1 MKAKVNRGNGFRGL
15 ANYILDSVKGAELL
29 GGNMSGKNSRELSKE
44 FAVCRKLRPNIK
56 RPAWHVSLALPAGE
70 NIDNS
75 MWCNVAQRFLE
86 EMGVDIN
93 MHQYFLGKHSDTNNE
108 HIHIGLNRI
117 GFNGEL
123 YHGRNDVML
132 AIQATHKLEK
142 EFGLQLTPTFEER
155 KQEKSLTSNEIQMA
169 ARTGEVPARAALQN
183 ILNEALTDK
192 LDVFAFI
199 ERCEAAGAT
208 VIPNVASTGRLNG
221 FAFEYGGIKFKGSD
235 LGAKYTYKNL
245 KEVVIY
251 EQDRQSAE
259 LIAAAQTIKQRL
271 NAVSE
276 RDAAA
281 EQQKPRPDSTSNG
294 KAEHATQ
301 ALDQRNESSERFG
314 EVDKI
319 GASEEQG
326 RAIESNS
333 EDAQCRK
340 QAEEAEQQRSV
351 ANEVAMV
358 DSGLA
363 EWGDADNHISDI
375 VAPIAA
381 ISGKRPSA
389 NTVRKQQL
397 WQQQAEAL
405 QADKYRITLIGRQGQ
420 KPWVLGKQ
428 KDGTEKFYSVEEV
441 KNNIPLLSKK
451 NAEGRDIYITP
462 ITLDYHYIV
471 VDDLT
476 PETHKEMLANGYS
489 PNLVQES
496 SRDNY
501 QAIFRVP
508 KSTDEKDREIANKVV
523 VGLNKRYGDENFT
536 GVSHPFRMA
545 GFSNKKPTRNN
556 FFTRL
561 ISSSANA
568 CQRVITLLKQEL
580 DKVIKEREEAKQ
592 AYQDAKVQQP
602 KQISLEEER
611 LRKIA
616 SVDSTTKTA
625 DAVFMRHWNK
635 WHGLAKSKGWSID
648 YSRIDF
654 AATTD
659 MIKGGYND
667 EEILIAIV
675 NSSPSVVDRKNDV
688 QDYTRRTLEK
698 AKYKLAQE
706 KSNDDSQLS
715 L

>member
-29 GGNMSGKNSRELSKE
+29 GGNMSGKNSRELAKE

-70 NIDNS
+70 NIDDS

-142 EFGLQLTPTFEER
+142 EFGLQLTPTFKER

-221 FAFEYGGIKFKGSD
+221 FAFEYQGIKFKGSD

-276 RDAAA
+276 RDAAT
-281 EQQKPRPDSTSNG
+281 EQQESRPDPAGNG

-301 ALDQRNESSERFG
+301 SPDQRNEQSERLG

-319 GASEEQG
+319 GTSEEQG

-333 EDAQCRK
+333 EDAQCRN

-363 EWGDADNHISDI
+363 DWGDADNHISDI
-375 VAPIAA
+375 VAPIVAV
-381 ISGKRPSA
+381 SNKCPSA

-508 KSTDEKDREIANKVV
+508 KTTDEKDREIANKVV

-592 AYQDAKVQQP
+592 AYQNAKVQQP

-616 SVDSTTKTA
+616 SVDATTKTA
-625 DAVFMRHWNK
+625 DAVFMRHWSK

-654 AATTD
+654 AATID

-698 AKYKLAQE
+698 AKIKLGDG
-706 KSNDDSQLS
+706 DDGNNQLS

>member
-1 MKAKVNRGNGFRGL
+1 
-15 ANYILDSVKGAELL
+15 
-29 GGNMSGKNSRELSKE
+29 KNSRELAKE

-75 MWCNVAQRFLE
+75 MWCNIAQRFLE

-142 EFGLQLTPTFEER
+142 EFGLQLTPTFKER

-199 ERCEAAGAT
+199 DRCEAAGAT

-259 LIAAAQTIKQRL
+259 LIAAAQAIKQRL

-276 RDAAA
+276 RGATA
-281 EQQKPRPDSTSNG
+281 EQQELRSDSGTNREAESISKASNERNG
-294 KAEHATQ
+294 QSEH
-301 ALDQRNESSERFG
+301 LG

-319 GASEEQG
+319 GISEEQG
-326 RAIESNS
+326 RAIGSNS
-333 EDAQCRK
+333 ENAQRRN

-375 VAPIAA
+375 VAPIVA
-381 ISGKRPSA
+381 ISNKCPSA

-592 AYQDAKVQQP
+592 AYQNAKVQQP

-616 SVDSTTKTA
+616 SVDATTKTA
-625 DAVFMRHWNK
+625 DAVFMRHWSK

-654 AATTD
+654 AATID

-675 NSSPSVVDRKNDV
+675 NSSPSVVDRKNDL
-688 QDYTRRTLEK
+688 QDYTRRTLDK
-698 AKYKLAQE
+698 AKLKLGDG
-706 KSNDDSQLS
+706 DDGNNQLS

>member
-1 MKAKVNRGNGFRGL
+1 MKAKVNRGDGFRGL

-29 GGNMSGKNSRELSKE
+29 GGNMSGRNSRELAKE

-70 NIDNS
+70 NIDDS

-221 FAFEYGGIKFKGSD
+221 FAFEYQGIKFKGSD

-276 RDAAA
+276 RDAAT
-281 EQQKPRPDSTSNG
+281 EQQESRPDPAGNG

-301 ALDQRNESSERFG
+301 SPDQRNEQSERLG

-319 GASEEQG
+319 GTSEEQG

-333 EDAQCRK
+333 EDAQCRN

-363 EWGDADNHISDI
+363 DWGDADNHISDI
-375 VAPIAA
+375 VAPIVAV
-381 ISGKRPSA
+381 SNKCPSA

-508 KSTDEKDREIANKVV
+508 KTTDEKDREIANKVV

-592 AYQDAKVQQP
+592 AYQNAKVQQP

-616 SVDSTTKTA
+616 SVDATTKTA
-625 DAVFMRHWNK
+625 DAVFMRHWSK

-654 AATTD
+654 AATID

-698 AKYKLAQE
+698 AKIKLGDG
-706 KSNDDSQLS
+706 DDGNNQLS

>member
-276 RDAAA
+276 RDAAT
-281 EQQKPRPDSTSNG
+281 EQQESRPDPAGNG

-301 ALDQRNESSERFG
+301 APDQRNEQSERFG

-319 GASEEQG
+319 GTSEEQG

-333 EDAQCRK
+333 EDAQRRN
-340 QAEEAEQQRSV
+340 QVEEAEQQRSV

-358 DSGLA
+358 DSGLV

-545 GFSNKKPTRNN
+545 GFSNKKPTKNN

-654 AATTD
+654 AATSD

>member
-1 MKAKVNRGNGFRGL
+1 LKSVN
-15 ANYILDSVKGAELL
+15 K
-29 GGNMSGKNSRELSKE
+29 KN
-44 FAVCRKLRPNIK
+44 
-56 RPAWHVSLALPAGE
+56 
-70 NIDNS
+70 
-75 MWCNVAQRFLE
+75 
-86 EMGVDIN
+86 
-93 MHQYFLGKHSDTNNE
+93 T
-108 HIHIGLNRI
+108 
-117 GFNGEL
+117 
-123 YHGRNDVML
+123 
-132 AIQATHKLEK
+132 
-142 EFGLQLTPTFEER
+142 
-155 KQEKSLTSNEIQMA
+155 LTSNEIQMA

-221 FAFEYGGIKFKGSD
+221 FAFEYQGIKFKGSD

-251 EQDRQSAE
+251 EQDKQSAE

-276 RDAAA
+276 RDAAT
-281 EQQKPRPDSTSNG
+281 EQQESRPDPAGNG

-301 ALDQRNESSERFG
+301 APDQRNEQSERLG

-319 GASEEQG
+319 GTSEEQG

-333 EDAQCRK
+333 EDAQRRNK
-340 QAEEAEQQRSV
+340 AEEAEQQRSV

-405 QADKYRITLIGRQGQ
+405 QAEKYRITLIGRQGQ

-592 AYQDAKVQQP
+592 AYQNAKVQQP

-616 SVDSTTKTA
+616 SVDATTKTA
-625 DAVFMRHWNK
+625 DAVFMRHWSK
-635 WHGLAKSKGWSID
+635 WHGLAKNKGWSID

-654 AATTD
+654 AATQD

-706 KSNDDSQLS
+706 KSNDSNQLS

>member
-276 RDAAA
+276 RDAAT
-281 EQQKPRPDSTSNG
+281 EQQESRPDPAGNG

-301 ALDQRNESSERFG
+301 APDQRNEQSERFG

-319 GASEEQG
+319 GTSEEQG

-333 EDAQCRK
+333 EDAQRRN

-358 DSGLA
+358 DSGLV

-523 VGLNKRYGDENFT
+523 VGLNKRYGDEKFT

-545 GFSNKKPTRNN
+545 GFSNKKPTKNN

>member
-29 GGNMSGKNSRELSKE
+29 GGNMSGKNSRELAKE

-70 NIDNS
+70 NIDDS

-221 FAFEYGGIKFKGSD
+221 FAFEYQGIKFKGSD

-276 RDAAA
+276 RDAAT
-281 EQQKPRPDSTSNG
+281 EQQESRPDPAGNG

-301 ALDQRNESSERFG
+301 SPDQRNEQSERLG

-319 GASEEQG
+319 GTSEEQG

-333 EDAQCRK
+333 EDAQCRN

-363 EWGDADNHISDI
+363 DWGDADNHISDI
-375 VAPIAA
+375 VAPIVAV
-381 ISGKRPSA
+381 SNKCPSA

-508 KSTDEKDREIANKVV
+508 KTTDEKDREIANKVV

-592 AYQDAKVQQP
+592 AYQNAKVQQP

-616 SVDSTTKTA
+616 SVDATTKTA
-625 DAVFMRHWNK
+625 DAVFMRHWSK

-654 AATTD
+654 AATID

-698 AKYKLAQE
+698 AKIKLGDG
-706 KSNDDSQLS
+706 DDGNNQLS

>member
-29 GGNMSGKNSRELSKE
+29 GGNMSGKNSRELAKE

-75 MWCNVAQRFLE
+75 MWCNIAQRFLE

-142 EFGLQLTPTFEER
+142 EFGLQLTPTFKER

-199 ERCEAAGAT
+199 DRCEAAGAT

-259 LIAAAQTIKQRL
+259 LIAAAQAIKQRL

-276 RDAAA
+276 RGATA
-281 EQQKPRPDSTSNG
+281 EQQELRSDSGTNREAESISKASNERNG
-294 KAEHATQ
+294 QSEH
-301 ALDQRNESSERFG
+301 LG

-319 GASEEQG
+319 GISEEQG
-326 RAIESNS
+326 RAIGSNS
-333 EDAQCRK
+333 ENAQRRN

-375 VAPIAA
+375 VAPIVA
-381 ISGKRPSA
+381 ISNKCPSA

-592 AYQDAKVQQP
+592 AYQNAKVQQP

-616 SVDSTTKTA
+616 SVDATTKTA
-625 DAVFMRHWNK
+625 DAVFMRHWSK

-654 AATTD
+654 AATID

-675 NSSPSVVDRKNDV
+675 NSSPSVVDRKNDL
-688 QDYTRRTLEK
+688 QDYTRRTLDK
-698 AKYKLAQE
+698 AKLKLGDG
-706 KSNDDSQLS
+706 DDGNNQLS

>member
-29 GGNMSGKNSRELSKE
+29 GGNMSGRNARDLAKE
-44 FAVCRKLRPNIK
+44 FAVCRKLRLNVK
-56 RPAWHVSLALPAGE
+56 RPAWHVSLALPEGE
-70 NIDNS
+70 NIDS
-75 MWCNVAQRFLE
+75 SKWCNLAERFLE

-93 MHQYFLGKHSDTNNE
+93 MHQYFFGKHSDTNNE

-123 YHGRNDVML
+123 YHGRNDVMI
-132 AIQATHKLEK
+132 AIKATHKLEK
-142 EFGLQLTPTFEER
+142 EFGLQLTPTFKGR
-155 KQEKSLTSNEIQMA
+155 KQEKSITSNEIQMA
-169 ARTGEVPARAALQN
+169 ARTEEVPARAALQN

-199 ERCEAAGAT
+199 ERCEAAGAII
-208 VIPNVASTGRLNG
+208 IPNVASTGRLNG
-221 FAFEYGGIKFKGSD
+221 FAFEYQGIKFKGSD

-251 EQDRQSAE
+251 EQDRHSAE
-259 LIAAAQTIKQRL
+259 LIAATQKIKQKL

-276 RDAAA
+276 RDATA
-281 EQQKPRPDSTSNG
+281 EQQESRPDPAGNG
-294 KAEHATQ
+294 KVERVTESP
-301 ALDQRNESSERFG
+301 DQRFEQSEHIG
-314 EVDKI
+314 EGDKRGTQEKQMCALEI
-319 GASEEQG
+319 QPEHDQF
-326 RAIESNS
+326 SNRT
-333 EDAQCRK
+333 Q
-340 QAEEAEQQRSV
+340 EAEQQHRV
-351 ANEVAMV
+351 ENEIAIL
-358 DSGLA
+358 DSGIA
-363 EWGDADNHISDI
+363 VWGNADNHTSDI
-375 VAPIAA
+375 VAPILDF
-381 ISGKRPSA
+381 SGKCASA

-405 QADKYRITLIGRQGQ
+405 QAEKYRITLIGRQGQ
-420 KPWVLGKQ
+420 KPWVLGKK
-428 KDGTEKFYSVEEV
+428 KDSAEKFYSVEEV
-441 KNNIPLLSKK
+441 KSKIPLLSKK

-462 ITLDYHYIV
+462 ITPDHHYIV

-476 PETHKEMLANGYS
+476 PEAHKEMLANGYS

-496 SRDNY
+496 SKDNY

-508 KSTDEKDREIANKVV
+508 KSTDEKDREIANKIV
-523 VGLNKRYGDENFT
+523 VGLNKRYGDKNFT
-536 GVSHPFRMA
+536 GVSHPFRIA

-580 DKVIKEREEAKQ
+580 NKVIKEREEVKQ
-592 AYQDAKVQQP
+592 AAQNAKVQQP
-602 KQISLEEER
+602 KQISLKEER

-625 DAVFMRHWNK
+625 AAVFMRHWSK
-635 WHGLAKSKGWSID
+635 WHGLVKNKGWFID

-654 AATTD
+654 AVTQD

-667 EEILIAIV
+667 EEILNAIV

-706 KSNDDSQLS
+706 KSNDGNQLS

>member
-1 MKAKVNRGNGFRGL
+1 MKAKVNRGDGFRGL

-29 GGNMSGKNSRELSKE
+29 GGNMSGKNSRELAKE

-75 MWCNVAQRFLE
+75 MWCNIAQRFLE

-142 EFGLQLTPTFEER
+142 EFGLQLTPTFKER

-199 ERCEAAGAT
+199 DRCEAAGAT

-276 RDAAA
+276 RGATA
-281 EQQKPRPDSTSNG
+281 EQQELRSDSGTNREAESISKASNERNG
-294 KAEHATQ
+294 QSEH
-301 ALDQRNESSERFG
+301 LG

-319 GASEEQG
+319 GISGEQG

-333 EDAQCRK
+333 ENAQRRN

-358 DSGLA
+358 DSGIA
-363 EWGDADNHISDI
+363 DWGDADNHISDI
-375 VAPIAA
+375 VAPIVAV
-381 ISGKRPSA
+381 SNKCPSA

-508 KSTDEKDREIANKVV
+508 KTTDEKDREIANKVV

-592 AYQDAKVQQP
+592 AYQNAKVQQP

-616 SVDSTTKTA
+616 SVDATTKTA
-625 DAVFMRHWNK
+625 DAVFMRHWSK

-654 AATTD
+654 AATID

-698 AKYKLAQE
+698 AKIKLGDG
-706 KSNDDSQLS
+706 DDGNNQLS

>member
-15 ANYILDSVKGAELL
+15 ANYILDSVKGSELL

-508 KSTDEKDREIANKVV
+508 KSTDEK
-523 VGLNKRYGDENFT
+523 
-536 GVSHPFRMA
+536 
-545 GFSNKKPTRNN
+545 
-556 FFTRL
+556 
-561 ISSSANA
+561 
-568 CQRVITLLKQEL
+568 
-580 DKVIKEREEAKQ
+580 
-592 AYQDAKVQQP
+592 
-602 KQISLEEER
+602 
-611 LRKIA
+611 
-616 SVDSTTKTA
+616 
-625 DAVFMRHWNK
+625 
-635 WHGLAKSKGWSID
+635 
-648 YSRIDF
+648 
-654 AATTD
+654 
-659 MIKGGYND
+659 
-667 EEILIAIV
+667 
-675 NSSPSVVDRKNDV
+675 
-688 QDYTRRTLEK
+688 
-698 AKYKLAQE
+698 
-706 KSNDDSQLS
+706 
-715 L
+715 

>member
-29 GGNMSGKNSRELSKE
+29 GGNMSGKNSRELAKE

-56 RPAWHVSLALPAGE
+56 RPAWHISLALPAGE

-75 MWCNVAQRFLE
+75 MWCNIAQRFLE

-142 EFGLQLTPTFEER
+142 EFGLQLTPTFKER

-199 ERCEAAGAT
+199 DRCEAAGAT

-276 RDAAA
+276 RGATA
-281 EQQKPRPDSTSNG
+281 EQQELRSDSGTNREAESISKASN
-294 KAEHATQ
+294 E
-301 ALDQRNESSERFG
+301 RNGQSERLG

-319 GASEEQG
+319 GISEEQG
-326 RAIESNS
+326 RAIECNS
-333 EDAQCRK
+333 ENAQRRN

-375 VAPIAA
+375 VAPIVA
-381 ISGKRPSA
+381 ISNKCPSA

-592 AYQDAKVQQP
+592 AYQNAKVQQP

-616 SVDSTTKTA
+616 SVDATTKTA
-625 DAVFMRHWNK
+625 DAVFMRHWSK

-654 AATTD
+654 AAIID

-675 NSSPSVVDRKNDV
+675 NSSPSVVDRKNDL

-698 AKYKLAQE
+698 AKLKLGDG
-706 KSNDDSQLS
+706 DDGNNQLS

>member
-29 GGNMSGKNSRELSKE
+29 GGNMSGENSRELAKE
-44 FAVCRKLRPNIK
+44 FAVCRKLRPNIN

-70 NIDNS
+70 NIDDS

-221 FAFEYGGIKFKGSD
+221 FAFEYQGIKFKGSD

-276 RDAAA
+276 RDAAT
-281 EQQKPRPDSTSNG
+281 EQQESRPDPAGNG

-301 ALDQRNESSERFG
+301 SPDQRNEQSERLG

-319 GASEEQG
+319 GTSEEQG

-333 EDAQCRK
+333 EDAQCRN

-363 EWGDADNHISDI
+363 DWGDADNHISDI
-375 VAPIAA
+375 VAPIVAV
-381 ISGKRPSA
+381 SNKCPSA

-616 SVDSTTKTA
+616 SVDATTKTA
-625 DAVFMRHWNK
+625 DAVFMRHWSK

-654 AATTD
+654 AATID

-698 AKYKLAQE
+698 AKIKLGDG
-706 KSNDDSQLS
+706 DDGNNQLS

>member
-29 GGNMSGKNSRELSKE
+29 GGNMSGKNSRELAKE

-75 MWCNVAQRFLE
+75 MWCNIAQRFLE

-221 FAFEYGGIKFKGSD
+221 FAFEYQGIKFKGSD

-281 EQQKPRPDSTSNG
+281 EQQKPRPDPTSNG

-301 ALDQRNESSERFG
+301 ASDQRNEPSERFG

-326 RAIESNS
+326 RVIESNP
-333 EDAQCRK
+333 EDAQRRK

-375 VAPIAA
+375 VAPIIAV
-381 ISGKRPSA
+381 SDKRPSA

-592 AYQDAKVQQP
+592 AYQNAKVQQP
-602 KQISLEEER
+602 KEISLEEER

-616 SVDSTTKTA
+616 SVDATTKTA

-635 WHGLAKSKGWSID
+635 WYGLAKNKGWSID

-698 AKYKLAQE
+698 AKHKLAQE
-706 KSNDDSQLS
+706 KSNDSNQLS

>member
-1 MKAKVNRGNGFRGL
+1 V
-15 ANYILDSVKGAELL
+15 
-29 GGNMSGKNSRELSKE
+29 
-44 FAVCRKLRPNIK
+44 
-56 RPAWHVSLALPAGE
+56 
-70 NIDNS
+70 
-75 MWCNVAQRFLE
+75 
-86 EMGVDIN
+86 
-93 MHQYFLGKHSDTNNE
+93 
-108 HIHIGLNRI
+108 
-117 GFNGEL
+117 
-123 YHGRNDVML
+123 
-132 AIQATHKLEK
+132 
-142 EFGLQLTPTFEER
+142 
-155 KQEKSLTSNEIQMA
+155 
-169 ARTGEVPARAALQN
+169 
-183 ILNEALTDK
+183 
-192 LDVFAFI
+192 
-199 ERCEAAGAT
+199 
-208 VIPNVASTGRLNG
+208 
-221 FAFEYGGIKFKGSD
+221 
-235 LGAKYTYKNL
+235 
-245 KEVVIY
+245 
-251 EQDRQSAE
+251 
-259 LIAAAQTIKQRL
+259 
-271 NAVSE
+271 AVSN
-276 RDAAA
+276 
-281 EQQKPRPDSTSNG
+281 K
-294 KAEHATQ
+294 
-301 ALDQRNESSERFG
+301 
-314 EVDKI
+314 
-319 GASEEQG
+319 
-326 RAIESNS
+326 
-333 EDAQCRK
+333 C
-340 QAEEAEQQRSV
+340 
-351 ANEVAMV
+351 
-358 DSGLA
+358 
-363 EWGDADNHISDI
+363 
-375 VAPIAA
+375 
-381 ISGKRPSA
+381 PSA

-508 KSTDEKDREIANKVV
+508 KTTDEKDREIANKVV

-592 AYQDAKVQQP
+592 AYQNAKVQQP

-616 SVDSTTKTA
+616 SVDATTKTA
-625 DAVFMRHWNK
+625 DAVFMRHWSK

-654 AATTD
+654 AATID

-698 AKYKLAQE
+698 AKIKLGDG
-706 KSNDDSQLS
+706 DDGNNQLS

>member
-29 GGNMSGKNSRELSKE
+29 GGNMSGKNSRELAKE

-142 EFGLQLTPTFEER
+142 EFGLQLTPTFKER

-221 FAFEYGGIKFKGSD
+221 FAFEYQGIKFKGSD

-276 RDAAA
+276 RDAAT
-281 EQQKPRPDSTSNG
+281 EQQESRPDPAGNG

-301 ALDQRNESSERFG
+301 SPDQRNEQSERLG

-319 GASEEQG
+319 GTSEEQG

-333 EDAQCRK
+333 EDAQCRN

-363 EWGDADNHISDI
+363 DWGDADNHISDI
-375 VAPIAA
+375 VAPIVAV
-381 ISGKRPSA
+381 SNKCPSA

-508 KSTDEKDREIANKVV
+508 KTTDEKDREIANKVV

-592 AYQDAKVQQP
+592 AYQNAKVQQP

-616 SVDSTTKTA
+616 SVDATTKTA
-625 DAVFMRHWNK
+625 DAVFMRHWSK

-654 AATTD
+654 AATID

-698 AKYKLAQE
+698 AKIKLGDG
-706 KSNDDSQLS
+706 DDGNNQLS

>member
-29 GGNMSGKNSRELSKE
+29 GGNMSGKNSRELAKE

-56 RPAWHVSLALPAGE
+56 RPAWHISLALPAGE

-75 MWCNVAQRFLE
+75 MWCNIAQRFLE

-142 EFGLQLTPTFEER
+142 EFGLQLTPTFKER

-199 ERCEAAGAT
+199 DRCEAAGAT

-276 RDAAA
+276 RGATA
-281 EQQKPRPDSTSNG
+281 EQQELRSDSGTNREAESISKASNERNG
-294 KAEHATQ
+294 QSEH
-301 ALDQRNESSERFG
+301 LG

-319 GASEEQG
+319 GISEEQG
-326 RAIESNS
+326 RAIECNS
-333 EDAQCRK
+333 ENAQRRN

-375 VAPIAA
+375 VAPIVA
-381 ISGKRPSA
+381 ISNKCPSA

-496 SRDNY
+496 SRYNY

-508 KSTDEKDREIANKVV
+508 KTTDEKDREIANKVV

-592 AYQDAKVQQP
+592 AYQNAKVQQP

-616 SVDSTTKTA
+616 SVDATTKTA
-625 DAVFMRHWNK
+625 DAVFMRHWSK

-654 AATTD
+654 AATID

-698 AKYKLAQE
+698 AKIKLGDG
-706 KSNDDSQLS
+706 DDGNNQLS

>member
-29 GGNMSGKNSRELSKE
+29 GGNMSGWNSRELAKE
-44 FAVCRKLRPNIK
+44 FAVCRKLRPNVK

-75 MWCNVAQRFLE
+75 TWCNVAQRFLE

-142 EFGLQLTPTFEER
+142 EFGLQLTPTFKER

-221 FAFEYGGIKFKGSD
+221 FAFEYQGIKFKGSD

-276 RDAAA
+276 RDAAT
-281 EQQKPRPDSTSNG
+281 EQQESRPDPAGNG

-301 ALDQRNESSERFG
+301 SPDQRNEQSERLG

-319 GASEEQG
+319 GTSEEQG

-333 EDAQCRK
+333 EDAQCRN

-363 EWGDADNHISDI
+363 DWVDADNHISDI
-375 VAPIAA
+375 VAPIVAV
-381 ISGKRPSA
+381 SNKCPSA

-508 KSTDEKDREIANKVV
+508 KTTDEKDREIANKVV

-592 AYQDAKVQQP
+592 AYQNAKVQQP

-616 SVDSTTKTA
+616 SVDATTKTA
-625 DAVFMRHWNK
+625 DAVFMRHWSK

-654 AATTD
+654 AATID

-698 AKYKLAQE
+698 AKIKLGDG
-706 KSNDDSQLS
+706 DDGNNQLS

>member
-29 GGNMSGKNSRELSKE
+29 GGNMSGENSRELSKE

-276 RDAAA
+276 RDAAT
-281 EQQKPRPDSTSNG
+281 EQQESRPDPAGNG

-301 ALDQRNESSERFG
+301 APDQRNEQSERFG

-319 GASEEQG
+319 GTSEEQG

-333 EDAQCRK
+333 EDAQRRN

-358 DSGLA
+358 DSGLV

-545 GFSNKKPTRNN
+545 GFSNKKPTKNN

>member
-1 MKAKVNRGNGFRGL
+1 
-15 ANYILDSVKGAELL
+15 
-29 GGNMSGKNSRELSKE
+29 
-44 FAVCRKLRPNIK
+44 
-56 RPAWHVSLALPAGE
+56 
-70 NIDNS
+70 
-75 MWCNVAQRFLE
+75 
-86 EMGVDIN
+86 
-93 MHQYFLGKHSDTNNE
+93 
-108 HIHIGLNRI
+108 LNRI

-142 EFGLQLTPTFEER
+142 EFGLQLTPTFKER

-199 ERCEAAGAT
+199 DRCEAAGAT

-259 LIAAAQTIKQRL
+259 LIAAAQAIKQRL

-276 RDAAA
+276 RGATA
-281 EQQKPRPDSTSNG
+281 EQQELRSDSGTNREAESISKASNERNG
-294 KAEHATQ
+294 QSEH
-301 ALDQRNESSERFG
+301 LG

-319 GASEEQG
+319 GISEEQG
-326 RAIESNS
+326 RAIGSNS
-333 EDAQCRK
+333 ENAQRRN

-375 VAPIAA
+375 VAPIVA
-381 ISGKRPSA
+381 ISNKCPSA

-592 AYQDAKVQQP
+592 AYQNAKVQQP

-616 SVDSTTKTA
+616 SVDATTKTA
-625 DAVFMRHWNK
+625 DAVFMRHWSK

-654 AATTD
+654 AATID

-675 NSSPSVVDRKNDV
+675 NSSPSVVDRKNDL
-688 QDYTRRTLEK
+688 QDYTRRTLDK
-698 AKYKLAQE
+698 AKLKLGDG
-706 KSNDDSQLS
+706 DDGNNQLS

>member
-29 GGNMSGKNSRELSKE
+29 GGNMSGKNSRELAKE

-56 RPAWHVSLALPAGE
+56 RPAWHISLALPAGE

-75 MWCNVAQRFLE
+75 MWCNIAQRFLE

-142 EFGLQLTPTFEER
+142 EFGLQLTPTFKER

-199 ERCEAAGAT
+199 DRCEAAGAT

-276 RDAAA
+276 RGATA
-281 EQQKPRPDSTSNG
+281 EQQELRSDSGTNREAESISKASNERNG
-294 KAEHATQ
+294 QSEH
-301 ALDQRNESSERFG
+301 LG

-319 GASEEQG
+319 GISEEQG
-326 RAIESNS
+326 RAIECNS
-333 EDAQCRK
+333 ENAQRRN

-375 VAPIAA
+375 VAPIVA
-381 ISGKRPSA
+381 ISNKCPSA

-592 AYQDAKVQQP
+592 AYQNAKVQQP

-616 SVDSTTKTA
+616 SVDATTKTA
-625 DAVFMRHWNK
+625 DAVFMRHWSK

-654 AATTD
+654 AATID

-675 NSSPSVVDRKNDV
+675 NSSPSVVDRKNDL

-698 AKYKLAQE
+698 AKLKLGDG
-706 KSNDDSQLS
+706 DDGNNQLS

>member
-276 RDAAA
+276 RDAAT
-281 EQQKPRPDSTSNG
+281 EQQESRPDPAGNG

-301 ALDQRNESSERFG
+301 APDQRNEQSERFG

-319 GASEEQG
+319 GTSEEQG

-333 EDAQCRK
+333 EDAQRRN

-358 DSGLA
+358 DSGLV

-545 GFSNKKPTRNN
+545 GFSNKKPTKNN

>member
-29 GGNMSGKNSRELSKE
+29 GGNMSGKNSRELAKE
-44 FAVCRKLRPNIK
+44 FAVCRKLRPNIN

-70 NIDNS
+70 NIDDS

-221 FAFEYGGIKFKGSD
+221 FAFEYQGIKFKGSD

-276 RDAAA
+276 RDAAT
-281 EQQKPRPDSTSNG
+281 EQQESRPDPAGNG

-301 ALDQRNESSERFG
+301 SPDQRNEQSERLG

-319 GASEEQG
+319 GTSEEQG

-333 EDAQCRK
+333 EDAQCRN

-363 EWGDADNHISDI
+363 DWGDADNHISDI
-375 VAPIAA
+375 VAPIVAV
-381 ISGKRPSA
+381 SNKCPSA

-508 KSTDEKDREIANKVV
+508 KTTDEKDREIANKVV

-592 AYQDAKVQQP
+592 AYQNAKVQQP

-616 SVDSTTKTA
+616 SVDATTKTA
-625 DAVFMRHWNK
+625 DAVFMRHWSK

-654 AATTD
+654 AATID

-698 AKYKLAQE
+698 AKIKLGDG
-706 KSNDDSQLS
+706 DDGNNQLS

>member
-29 GGNMSGKNSRELSKE
+29 GGNMSGKNSRELAKE

-75 MWCNVAQRFLE
+75 MWCNIAQRFLE

-142 EFGLQLTPTFEER
+142 EFGLQLTPTFKER

-199 ERCEAAGAT
+199 DRCEAAGAT

-259 LIAAAQTIKQRL
+259 LIAAAQAIKQRL

-276 RDAAA
+276 RGATA
-281 EQQKPRPDSTSNG
+281 EQQELRSDSGTNREAESISKASNERNG
-294 KAEHATQ
+294 QSEH
-301 ALDQRNESSERFG
+301 LG

-319 GASEEQG
+319 GISEEQG

-333 EDAQCRK
+333 ENAQRRN

-375 VAPIAA
+375 VAPIVA
-381 ISGKRPSA
+381 ISNKCPSA

-592 AYQDAKVQQP
+592 AYQNAKVQQP

-616 SVDSTTKTA
+616 SVDATTKTA
-625 DAVFMRHWNK
+625 DAVFMRHWSK

-654 AATTD
+654 AATID

-675 NSSPSVVDRKNDV
+675 NSSPSVVDRKNDL
-688 QDYTRRTLEK
+688 QDYTRRTLDK
-698 AKYKLAQE
+698 AKLKLGDG
-706 KSNDDSQLS
+706 DDGNNQLS

>member
-1 MKAKVNRGNGFRGL
+1 
-15 ANYILDSVKGAELL
+15 
-29 GGNMSGKNSRELSKE
+29 
-44 FAVCRKLRPNIK
+44 
-56 RPAWHVSLALPAGE
+56 
-70 NIDNS
+70 
-75 MWCNVAQRFLE
+75 
-86 EMGVDIN
+86 
-93 MHQYFLGKHSDTNNE
+93 E

-142 EFGLQLTPTFEER
+142 EFGLQLTPTFKER

-199 ERCEAAGAT
+199 DRCEAAGAT

-259 LIAAAQTIKQRL
+259 LIAAAQAIKQRL

-276 RDAAA
+276 RGATA
-281 EQQKPRPDSTSNG
+281 EQQELRSDSGTNREAESISKASNERNG
-294 KAEHATQ
+294 QSEH
-301 ALDQRNESSERFG
+301 LG

-319 GASEEQG
+319 GISEEQG
-326 RAIESNS
+326 RAIGSNS
-333 EDAQCRK
+333 ENAQRRN

-375 VAPIAA
+375 VAPIVA
-381 ISGKRPSA
+381 ISNKCPSA

-592 AYQDAKVQQP
+592 AYQNAKVQQP

-616 SVDSTTKTA
+616 SVDATTKTA
-625 DAVFMRHWNK
+625 DAVFMRHWSK

-654 AATTD
+654 AATID

-675 NSSPSVVDRKNDV
+675 NSSPSVVDRKNDL
-688 QDYTRRTLEK
+688 QDYTRRTLDK
-698 AKYKLAQE
+698 AKLKLGDG
-706 KSNDDSQLS
+706 DDGNNQLS

>member
-15 ANYILDSVKGAELL
+15 ANYILDSVKGSELL

-545 GFSNKKPTRNN
+545 GFSNKKLTRNN

>member
-29 GGNMSGKNSRELSKE
+29 GGNMSGKNSRELAKE

-56 RPAWHVSLALPAGE
+56 RPAWHISLALPAGE

-75 MWCNVAQRFLE
+75 MWCNIAQRFLE

-142 EFGLQLTPTFEER
+142 EFGLQLTPTFKER

-199 ERCEAAGAT
+199 DRCEAAGAT

-276 RDAAA
+276 RGATA
-281 EQQKPRPDSTSNG
+281 EQQELRSDSGTNREAESISKASNERNG
-294 KAEHATQ
+294 QSEH
-301 ALDQRNESSERFG
+301 LG

-319 GASEEQG
+319 GISEEQG
-326 RAIESNS
+326 RAIECNS
-333 EDAQCRK
+333 ENAQRRN

-375 VAPIAA
+375 VAPIVA
-381 ISGKRPSA
+381 ISNKCPSA

-592 AYQDAKVQQP
+592 AYQNAKVQQP

-616 SVDSTTKTA
+616 SVDATTKTA
-625 DAVFMRHWNK
+625 DAVFMRHWSK

-654 AATTD
+654 AATID

-698 AKYKLAQE
+698 AKIKLGDG
-706 KSNDDSQLS
+706 DDGNNQLS

>member
-29 GGNMSGKNSRELSKE
+29 GGNMSGENSRELAKE
-44 FAVCRKLRPNIK
+44 FAVCRKLRPNVK

-75 MWCNVAQRFLE
+75 TWCNVAQRFLE

-221 FAFEYGGIKFKGSD
+221 FAFEYQGIKFKGSD

-251 EQDRQSAE
+251 EQDRQSAK

-276 RDAAA
+276 RDAAT
-281 EQQKPRPDSTSNG
+281 EQQESRPDPAGNG

-301 ALDQRNESSERFG
+301 APDQRNEQFERFG

-319 GASEEQG
+319 GTSEEQG

-333 EDAQCRK
+333 EDAQRRN

-358 DSGLA
+358 DSGLV

-375 VAPIAA
+375 VAPISATF
-381 ISGKRPSA
+381 GKRPSA
-389 NTVRKQQL
+389 NIVRKQEL

-428 KDGTEKFYSVEEV
+428 KDGAEKFYSVEEV

-616 SVDSTTKTA
+616 SVDATTKTA

-635 WHGLAKSKGWSID
+635 WHGLATSKGWSID

-675 NSSPSVVDRKNDV
+675 NSSPSVLDRKNDV

-698 AKYKLAQE
+698 AKHKLAQE